1 MYSFQTRGNMD
12 TQEKI
17 SIICDNLKEMLLEK
31 NKNYGDSC
39 FQPINVFFK
48 KEDFD
53 STDSIA
59 LRLDEKLLRLKN
71 STELRKNDCID
82 SIGYL
87 ILLCIAKDWV
97 DFRDQID

>member
-1 MYSFQTRGNMD
+1 MN

-71 STELRKNDCID
+71 SAELRKNDLADIF
-82 SIGYL
+82 GYCAL
-87 ILLCIAKDWV
+87 ILISKDWT
-97 DFRDQID
+97 DFKDQID